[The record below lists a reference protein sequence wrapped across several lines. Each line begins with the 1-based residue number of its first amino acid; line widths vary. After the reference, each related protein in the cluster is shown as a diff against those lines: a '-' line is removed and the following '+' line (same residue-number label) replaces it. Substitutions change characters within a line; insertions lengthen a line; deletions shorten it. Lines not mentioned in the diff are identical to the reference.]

1 MHSTQSSSGK
11 NSSASEG
18 DEFQSLAVTNTDAF
32 CYPADAFQDSIHTKR
47 YMALLEVKNLK
58 TYFFTD
64 DGVAKSVDDVSYT
77 VDHRETLGVVGES
90 GCGKSV
96 TALSIMRLI
105 PAPPGKTVGGE
116 VFFEGKDLLKLS
128 EEEMRRIRGNKISM
142 IFQEPMTSLNPVF
155 TVGDQIEESILL
167 HQKCSKAEAK
177 ERSIEMLRKVG
188 IPAPEQRYG
197 EYPHQLSGGMRQ
209 RVMIAIAL
217 SCNPDVLIA
226 DEPTTAL
233 DVTVQAQIL
242 ELIKSLQTSLG
253 MGVILITHDLGVIAE
268 TADKV
273 AVMYASHIVEYAPVK
288 EIFFNPL
295 HPYTVGLLGSIPKLN
310 IETDRLMTI
319 EGTVP
324 PPTNYPNGC
333 NFAPRCPWATAT
345 CLKDE
350 PALVELDG
358 GHKVACHNW
367 KTVMAERPA
376 GLVEAAV

>member
-1 MHSTQSSSGK
+1 M
-11 NSSASEG
+11 
-18 DEFQSLAVTNTDAF
+18 
-32 CYPADAFQDSIHTKR
+32 P
-47 YMALLEVKNLK
+47 LLEVKHLQ

-77 VDHRETLGVVGES
+77 VDRRETLGVVGES

-105 PAPPGKTVGGE
+105 PDPPGKTVGGE
-116 VFFEGKDLLKLS
+116 VIFDGKDLLKLP
-128 EEEMRRIRGNKISM
+128 EEEMRKIRGNKIGM

-167 HQKCSKAEAK
+167 HQKVTKVEAK
-177 ERSIEMLRKVG
+177 EKAIEMLKLVG

-217 SCNPDVLIA
+217 SCNPDILIA

-242 ELIKSLQTSLG
+242 ELINRLQEELG

-273 AVMYASHIVEYAPVK
+273 AVMYASHIVEYSAVD
-288 EIFFNPL
+288 EIFHNPI

-310 IETDRLMTI
+310 VESERLMTI

-324 PPTNYPNGC
+324 SPVNFPVGC
-333 NFAPRCPWATAT
+333 NFNTRCPWATDI
-345 CLKDE
+345 CYKVE
-350 PALVELDG
+350 PAFLEQER
-358 GHKVACHNW
+358 GHFAACHHW
-367 KTVMAERPA
+367 DKVKAERPA
-376 GLVEAAV
+376 NLVEA

>member
-1 MHSTQSSSGK
+1 
-11 NSSASEG
+11 
-18 DEFQSLAVTNTDAF
+18 
-32 CYPADAFQDSIHTKR
+32 
-47 YMALLEVKNLK
+47 MALLEVKNLQ

-64 DGVAKSVDDVSYT
+64 DGVAKSVDNVSYT
-77 VDHRETLGVVGES
+77 VDKKETLGVVGES

-105 PAPPGKTVGGE
+105 PNPPGRIVGGE
-116 VFFEGKDLLKLS
+116 ILFEGRNLLTLQ
-128 EEEMRRIRGNKISM
+128 EEEMRKIRGNKIGM

-155 TVGDQIEESILL
+155 TVGNQIEESILL
-167 HQKCSKAEAK
+167 HQNVSKEEAK
-177 ERSIEMLRKVG
+177 NRAIEMLKKVG
-188 IPAPEQRYG
+188 IPAPEQRYK

-217 SCNPDVLIA
+217 SCNPAILIA

-242 ELIKSLQTSLG
+242 ELINGLQETLG

-273 AVMYASHIVEYAPVK
+273 AVMYASHIVEYSKVD
-288 EIFFNPL
+288 EIYFNPM

-310 IETDRLMTI
+310 IESERLMTI

-324 PPTNYPNGC
+324 VPTNYPQGC
-333 NFAPRCPWATAT
+333 NYAARCSFATPK
-345 CLKDE
+345 CLSEE
-350 PALVELDG
+350 PQLVEVEP
-358 GHKVACHNW
+358 GHMVACHHW
-367 KTVMAERPA
+367 DEVKAKRPEH
-376 GLVEAAV
+376 LVEA